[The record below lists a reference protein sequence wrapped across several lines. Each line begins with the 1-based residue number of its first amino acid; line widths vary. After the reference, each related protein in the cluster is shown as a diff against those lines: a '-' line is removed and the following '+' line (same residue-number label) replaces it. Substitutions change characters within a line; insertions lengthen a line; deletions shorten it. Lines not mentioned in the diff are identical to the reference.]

1 MAFIFIILFIIIL
14 VKGRDKINNFI
25 QQLLEQKLTFGENEK
40 NNEESNIDIFKNN
53 IKNKNNDNNKNKNKK
68 SKFSTNREL
77 NKSKSNYIYINYN
90 R

>member
-25 QQLLEQKLTFGENEK
+25 QQLLDQKLIFGENDK

-53 IKNKNNDNNKNKNKK
+53 IKNKNNDNNKNKNRK
-68 SKFSTNREL
+68 SKFSTSREL
-77 NKSKSNYIYINYN
+77 NKSKINF
-90 R
+90 